1 MISLQ
6 TSLPKNI
13 RPTTPREWLV
23 HSMPDWLSGLSSQ
36 QRTALMQA
44 AGPIPPGAAQA
55 GPSDKEQLKNAL
67 QTLWKS
73 RQKLEQVLG
82 RLRSIETFAEPL
94 LVAELKKRCNIALDV
109 RQTYLRLYIPEGVAV
124 AYRIRTISLLD
135 AALQNFEAKEAR
147 PGFFDDASCFITR
160 PSASGQFDILQV
172 GDALTLPVF
181 VALCRELDIG
191 GRYQA
196 YLKSN
201 LLDEPVASAVV
212 QACVQTHDK
221 DALRAAAAVARIKG
235 DINVQVHQTLQDLI
249 SGQRIVSYL
258 GKSQYCHDLY
268 LLDTRLT
275 GIVMI
280 APDLER
286 SRQAEPV
293 VVYIPDD
300 PEHPLRQYSS
310 TVAFLAALAVRLRS
324 ARYQQFFSRFIPL
337 ANRRRFFAVLNAQ
350 LFNARREP
358 VESPKLRMT
367 CRQVKDDLWQHGFE
381 QRLDQMIQEAR
392 LLAVPTGDEDLKS
405 RWARWD
411 SFMQVAETVLEMAVF
426 TAASFVPVLG
436 EALLAYTAFQLLDET
451 FEGVADWSQGRRA
464 EAAAHLLGVAENMA
478 LMGLFV
484 AGGKVVGAVRSTRPS
499 SFVEQT
505 KVVRSRDGQSRLW
518 HPDLAPYERSPS
530 LDANTRPQANGLYL
544 HQEREVLSLEGRE
557 YVVEQDPAGTYRIQH
572 PTRADA
578 YAPRLA
584 HNEVGAW
591 VHEAERPLTW
601 QGTQLMRRL
610 GHSVDAF
617 TDETLERIRI
627 VSGVEEASLRQL
639 HVEHARPPVMLTETI
654 ERFRAAQGMQV
665 GIEPVVDDALGTG
678 APALRHE
685 FPQLPRAVVN
695 ELLTDVTD
703 VERRQ
708 MTERGY
714 VPLRLRQAARTAM
727 AEWRIT
733 QAYEGLYLPTKGNPD
748 TWRLALYSLEHL
760 PGWSAQVRIE
770 IRDGALEGPLLDSVG
785 PSSSVVRKV
794 LVPVEEASPW
804 LFGEQGNS
812 VGSADD
818 FYTEILSALTEA
830 ERRALGY
837 NLGDGP
843 SLRKAVQQAPL
854 ERVTFRKILLEAAG
868 TAEDPPIAARLLGD
882 QPGYAR
888 LDEQLLGTGDAL
900 RLEARF
906 KALYPSAT
914 TNVFAGFRQSFSSD
928 MQLMVSLTR
937 QEAEFDALNQALDS
951 WISTPSGGRSAHNQE
966 YYRRDIAKTIRQS
979 WQGKYAPSPNEPGQ
993 PLREQVLDLNFKT
1006 VEQFLE
1012 TLPPLNAGFEHVAVV
1027 RLKYAKVRG
1036 DLSVFFE
1043 HFPNVRE
1050 VYLDHNDLTD
1060 LTSALPHL
1068 RGLRLL
1074 SCSTNQLRLSP
1085 QMAHELSAL
1094 GALEVCRLDNN
1105 PSLGAVPDI
1114 GRMPALRVLDLR
1126 NTGLQGW
1133 PSGLFEVSRPRDFEL
1148 NLSGN
1153 PISQLPQVPE
1163 GGPEA
1168 RLIARTRL
1176 DRDTLADDVHRQF
1189 DAYMR
1194 SVGYDPARTRPRMGE
1209 DGCRYWLE
1217 GSLSEPGTA
1226 LQRRWDD
1233 LEAEADSQGFFD
1245 LLIQLTESADY
1256 SDLSRRPGLIS
1267 RVWRMLTAMGENTEL
1282 REELFRIAINPDS
1295 CADAGSQIFNE
1306 MGVKVLIHEAYRS
1319 ASAQEV
1325 EAKLVGLAQGK
1336 SRLDQVNEIARA
1348 AIKQRLDAGES
1359 FQEVD
1364 EDGEITGTIDEV
1376 ETYLAFQTGLAE
1388 RLALPWQSEGMLFGE
1403 LSGVDEQMLEDAYR
1417 TVIELEAG
1425 DGRVNQIIGQ
1435 DFWQAYLRHRY
1446 PSDIEENERI
1456 FAANADALLES
1467 WEGRALTADEY
1478 ARQINILADERKTLY
1493 RRLTG
1498 EVLSRIG
1505 Q

>member
-1 MISLQ
+1 MVTRQQ
-6 TSLPKNI
+6 TSTPMA
-13 RPTTPREWLV
+13 TTSARLSPQHWLV

-44 AGPIPPGAAQA
+44 AGPIPQGAAQA
-55 GPSDKEQLKNAL
+55 TPADKEQLRHAL
-67 QTLWKS
+67 QASWKS

-94 LVAELKKRCNIALDV
+94 LVAALKKRCNVALDV

-147 PGFFDDASCFITR
+147 PGFFDEASCFISR

-235 DINVQVHQTLQDLI
+235 DINGQVHQALQDLI
-249 SGQRIVSYL
+249 AGQRNVSYL
-258 GKSQYCHDLY
+258 GKSQYFHDLY

-324 ARYQQFFSRFIPL
+324 GRYQQFFSRFIPL
-337 ANRRRFFAVLNAQ
+337 ANRRRFLAALNAQ
-350 LFNARREP
+350 LFDARREL
-358 VESPKLRMT
+358 VENPKLRMT

-381 QRLDQMIQEAR
+381 RRLDQMIQEAR

-451 FEGVADWSQGRRA
+451 FEGVVDWSQGRRA

-499 SFVEQT
+499 SFVEQM
-505 KVVRSRDGQSRLW
+505 KVVQSRDGQSRLW
-518 HPDLAPYERSPS
+518 HPDLAPYEQPPS
-530 LDANTRPQANGLYL
+530 LDANARPQANGLYL
-544 HQEREVLSLEGRE
+544 HQEREMLSLEGRQ
-557 YVVEQDPAGTYRIQH
+557 YVVEQDLAGAYRIQH

-654 ERFRAAQGMQV
+654 QRFRAAQGMQV
-665 GIEPVVDDALGTG
+665 GIEPVIDDALGTG

-714 VPLRLRQAARTAM
+714 VPLRLRQAARAAM
-727 AEWRIT
+727 AEWRLVL
-733 QAYEGLYLPTKGNPD
+733 AYEGLYLPTKGNSD
-748 TWRLALYSLEHL
+748 TWRLALHSLERL
-760 PGWSAQVRIE
+760 PGWPEQVRIE
-770 IRDGALEGPLLDSVG
+770 IRDGAPDGALLDSVG
-785 PSSSVVRKV
+785 PASSPVRKV
-794 LVPVEEASPW
+794 LVPVDEATPQV
-804 LFGEQGNS
+804 FGEQGNS
-812 VGSADD
+812 VDSVDD
-818 FYTEILSALTEA
+818 FYTDILSALTEA
-830 ERRALGY
+830 ERRAIGY
-837 NLGDGP
+837 DLGDGP
-843 SLRKAVQQAPL
+843 SLKQAIQQAPL
-854 ERVTFRKILLEAAG
+854 ERATFRKKLLGSAWA
-868 TAEDPPIAARLLGD
+868 TEDLPIVTRLRGD
-882 QPGYAR
+882 QPGYVR
-888 LDEQLLGTGDAL
+888 VDEQLLGAGDGAS
-900 RLEARF
+900 LEARF
-906 KALYPSAT
+906 KVLYPDAS
-914 TNVFAGFRQSFSSD
+914 
-928 MQLMVSLTR
+928 
-937 QEAEFDALNQALDS
+937 QEAFSTFVGSFTSEQLALEQIRMREVEFEGLSKALEDWVAIERGDTLPINQRYHKRKLAESLKRCWRAGLEASPEGYTLDLDYHWSSVFLDYFPALDAS
-951 WISTPSGGRSAHNQE
+951 FPHVSSLQWRHGALRGDIARFLGYFPNLKTLDLSHNELPTPPRFNYPNLQRLDLAHNRLSLCVQNVAE
-966 YYRRDIAKTIRQS
+966 LAEL
-979 WQGKYAPSPNEPGQ
+979 NHLEV
-993 PLREQVLDLNFKT
+993 LRLANNPTLTLLPDVSSMPELSVLDL
-1006 VEQFLE
+1006 Q
-1012 TLPPLNAGFEHVAVV
+1012 
-1027 RLKYAKVRG
+1027 
-1036 DLSVFFE
+1036 
-1043 HFPNVRE
+1043 
-1050 VYLDHNDLTD
+1050 
-1060 LTSALPHL
+1060 
-1068 RGLRLL
+1068 
-1074 SCSTNQLRLSP
+1074 
-1085 QMAHELSAL
+1085 
-1094 GALEVCRLDNN
+1094 
-1105 PSLGAVPDI
+1105 
-1114 GRMPALRVLDLR
+1114 
-1126 NTGLQGW
+1126 NTGIADW
-1133 PSGLFEVSRPRDFEL
+1133 PPGLMSIVRPRAFEL
-1148 NLSGN
+1148 NLMDN
-1153 PISQLPQVPE
+1153 PINRIPE
-1163 GGPEA
+1163 VIPGSEQA

-1176 DRDTLADDVHRQF
+1176 SRDQLPDDCLQQF
-1189 DAYMR
+1189 QDYMR
-1194 SVGYDPARTRPRMGE
+1194 SVGYDPARSYPPKGE
-1209 DGCRYWLE
+1209 LTSQHWLE
-1217 GSLSEPGTA
+1217 GLDAE
-1226 LQRRWDD
+1226 QRAARQRTWDE
-1233 LEAEADSQGFFD
+1233 LEHEAGAQGFFEV
-1245 LLIQLTESADY
+1245 LEQLTEAADY
-1256 SDLSRRPGLIS
+1256 VEEDYRPQLVQ
-1267 RVWRMLTAMGENTEL
+1267 RVWRVLDAVSENATL
-1282 REELFRIAINPDS
+1282 REELFRMALSPDS
-1295 CADAGSQIFNE
+1295 CADAGAQLFNE
-1306 MGVKVLIHEAYRS
+1306 MGIKVLVHEAYR
-1319 ASAQEV
+1319 AGDAEQV
-1325 EAKLVGLAQGK
+1325 EAKLLGLAKGK

-1348 AIKQRLDAGES
+1348 RIQSRLQAGET
-1359 FQEVD
+1359 FVALD
-1364 EDGEITGTIDEV
+1364 EDGELTGTIDEV
-1376 ETYLAFQTGLAE
+1376 EVYLAFQTGLAE
-1388 RLALPWQSEGMLFGE
+1388 RLELPWQSKKMLFHA
-1403 LSGVDEQMLEDAYR
+1403 LADVDEAALSQAYQSVLELEARDGLVNQMIGQRFWRQYLKKRYAQAFLQNSAKYAEQAEVLLDQQLTGAISQEKYEQG
-1417 TVIELEAG
+1417 VIELG
-1425 DGRVNQIIGQ
+1425 HGR
-1435 DFWQAYLRHRY
+1435 DELLRQLTRQ
-1446 PSDIEENERI
+1446 
-1456 FAANADALLES
+1456 LLGTS
-1467 WEGRALTADEY
+1467 T
-1478 ARQINILADERKTLY
+1478 Q
-1493 RRLTG
+1493 
-1498 EVLSRIG
+1498 
-1505 Q
+1505 